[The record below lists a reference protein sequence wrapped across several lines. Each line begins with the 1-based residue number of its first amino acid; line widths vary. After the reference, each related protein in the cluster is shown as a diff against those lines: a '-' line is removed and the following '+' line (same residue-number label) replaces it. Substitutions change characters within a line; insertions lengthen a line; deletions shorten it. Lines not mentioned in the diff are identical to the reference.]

1 VRIEYHWV
9 NDQSDRLPAPVAD
22 LVRRRLAVIATP
34 GSALAAKAATAK
46 IPIVF
51 SAAEDPVALGLI
63 ASFAWLG
70 GNATGINSFVQ
81 EEVGKRLGL
90 LPEPKTIRVAMLVNP
105 ASAPN
110 TETTVRDAKK
120 AASTI
125 GLQSRSST
133 PTRAQV

>member
-63 ASFAWLG
+63 ASLAWLG
-70 GNATGINSFVQ
+70 GNATGIKCRQGCLASPIWWSND
-81 EEVGKRLGL
+81 RLGL
-90 LPEPKTIRVAMLVNP
+90 TK
-105 ASAPN
+105 
-110 TETTVRDAKK
+110 
-120 AASTI
+120 
-125 GLQSRSST
+125 
-133 PTRAQV
+133 